1 MTNTQFFTYLFA
13 LFAIWHL
20 PGLLSLMM
28 TMLAALVIIP
38 AIVPPKWRMTSYS
51 RAIV

>member
-28 TMLAALVIIP
+28 TMLAAVVIIP
-38 AIVPPKWRMTSYS
+38 ACVPRRWKL
-51 RAIV
+51 